1 MDPIERSVRETLAA
15 SSVAFELID
24 CDPDLADTTEFCAAY
39 GYALE
44 QSANTIVVAS
54 KRPQGINAAC
64 VVLAHTRL
72 DVNRRVRN
80 VLGVKKLSFAS
91 PEKTAELTGMT
102 MGGVTPI
109 ALPQGLPVLVDS
121 RIMES
126 DWIIVGGGSRSL
138 KVKLPSTYFASLPAA
153 QIVEDLAVIPGV
165 PVPPDERVE

>member
-15 SSVAFELID
+15 SDVAFELID
-24 CDPDLADTTEFCAAY
+24 CDPDLADTVAFCAAY
-39 GYALE
+39 GYSLE

-54 KRPQGINAAC
+54 KRPQGVNAAC

-80 VLGVKKLSFAS
+80 ILEVKKLSFAS
-91 PEKTAELTGMT
+91 PEKTAELTGMS

-109 ALPQGLPVLVDS
+109 ALPQDLPVLVDS

-138 KVKLPSTYFASLPAA
+138 KVKLPSSYFTSLPTA
-153 QIVEDLAVIPGV
+153 QIVENLAVVPGV
-165 PVPPDERVE
+165 PVPPDERAE

>member
-1 MDPIERSVRETLAA
+1 MDPIERSVRKTLAA

-80 VLGVKKLSFAS
+80 ILGVKKLSFAS

-138 KVKLPSTYFASLPAA
+138 KVKLPSTYFASLPTA
-153 QIVEDLAVIPGV
+153 QIVEDLAVV
-165 PVPPDERVE
+165 PKVVVRRDDRAE